1 MDCSCSFYEHVTSNF
16 YFKDNCLSSIWV
28 LRSIRRNSSQT
39 EKNMSTCTCED
50 LGADR
55 WKNITRI
62 LKYRQRG
69 MKEGLSTCISDS
81 SPRDILQSTSN
92 QVSAEILFRQG
103 AMKLKF
109 DDRLHSTSINQNLIL
124 DLRWLR
130 HGSIKMST
138 IKDNLSFLQQSFS
151 RSTVP
156 KIHMV
161 SDHRTLGKSSL
172 DELLGEVDKTFKA
185 FSSFYRALGPYD
197 REAIFFETLR
207 SQVGVRS
214 PYLSSIAFDALR
226 LNFAT
231 GTVERTCHSNIHL
244 WNPNAIAEGSGSF
257 LRDLLDLCERR
268 CSPYIPT
275 SGNIDTCLK
284 HKVKVSELESTDGVH
299 GCLGNTCSDQ
309 NETVKSKSC
318 SRTST
323 RSKGNDNITGWLWGA
338 GIISP
343 WLYYMSVG
351 SVFGCHIED
360 YAFGSANVIIAP
372 PGAQTWVV
380 WYSVSRDDIG
390 NLHEYLHKFLG
401 DKYSLDCL
409 EQRKLWLDPE
419 SVAAWRGLRGQQITV
434 YHHLQ
439 GPSEYVVTDY
449 GAVHWGVNIGVGWK
463 AAVNFAFCD
472 WRKAAQDI
480 HTVYRDLELRTG
492 EVRNYRCVPDF
503 DMVDW
508 QGLPSNLRSKT
519 S

>member
-1 MDCSCSFYEHVTSNF
+1 MPGTPSRWHTRESNKLARISRVDCSCSFYEHVTSNF

-39 EKNMSTCTCED
+39 EKNTSTCTCED

-92 QVSAEILFRQG
+92 QVSTEILFRQG

-185 FSSFYRALGPYD
+185 FCSFYRALGPYD

-380 WYSVSRDDIG
+380 WYSVSR
-390 NLHEYLHKFLG
+390 
-401 DKYSLDCL
+401 
-409 EQRKLWLDPE
+409 
-419 SVAAWRGLRGQQITV
+419 
-434 YHHLQ
+434 
-439 GPSEYVVTDY
+439 
-449 GAVHWGVNIGVGWK
+449 
-463 AAVNFAFCD
+463 
-472 WRKAAQDI
+472 
-480 HTVYRDLELRTG
+480 
-492 EVRNYRCVPDF
+492 
-503 DMVDW
+503 
-508 QGLPSNLRSKT
+508 
-519 S
+519 